1 MQAFK
6 TIGLLGQP
14 SNEQQADS
22 VATLIEVIHGRGREI
37 VLSKGIAEVLGD
49 HRWRVAARSQL
60 GALCD
65 LVVVV
70 GGDGSMLG
78 AARDLADHDVAL
90 LGVNRGKLGF
100 LTDIKPE
107 EVTAKVGAVL
117 DGEYILDPR
126 FLLDVVVKRDG
137 QIIAEGDALNDV
149 VINSG
154 GSARMIY
161 FDLYIDDEYVYSQD
175 SDGLIVSTPTGS
187 TAYALSGGGPI
198 MHPDLDAVVLVPM
211 FPHTL
216 SARPVVV
223 GGNSMVKVVVGN
235 CHPYVSCDGQVNLNT
250 APGDEVFI
258 HKKPHRLKLIHP
270 RDHSFFAACRDKL
283 GWSSRLAAAT

>member
-1 MQAFK
+1 MIGQA
-6 TIGLLGQP
+6 G
-14 SNEQQADS
+14 SRQQTDS
-22 VATLIEVIHGRGREI
+22 LAMLIDVIVQRGRQI
-37 VLSKGIAEVLGD
+37 VLSRGVAEALGD
-49 HRWRVAARSQL
+49 DRWPVASRRQL
-60 GALCD
+60 GELCD

-78 AARDLADHDVAL
+78 AARDLAHQNVAL

-107 EVTAKVGAVL
+107 DVLQKVGAVL
-117 DGEYILDPR
+117 DGEYILDER
-126 FLLDVVVKRDG
+126 FLLDVMVKRGTDVIG
-137 QIIAEGDALNDV
+137 RGDALNDV

-223 GGNSMVKVVVGN
+223 GGASLVKVIVGN

-258 HKKPHRLKLIHP
+258 QKKPHRLKLIHP
-270 RDHSFFAACRDKL
+270 RDHSFYAACRDKL